1 MLIRQLLLRFESP
14 SLPRSVRLFLLLFL
28 ILPCALFA
36 SDRTSRTPKKQDQP
50 QPLGSLS
57 KIGDV
62 YVNDKLLTVNDST
75 IFAGDKLRTAEDGVA
90 SFTVSGRGTLK
101 FSPNTFVVFTGA
113 ELYIADLRSGT
124 VVASS
129 FSGPSGLA
137 VRAGNHIV
145 LPAVQDVQT
154 TAKIERSVP
163 GAANVTCIEGS
174 VSVIT
179 SEGAAGVLL
188 QAGQSSAI
196 SPEGQL
202 GPASNETAVAVAPSP
217 TLEPTE
223 PPSTEPG
230 TAPAPTP
237 TSNPQKSHKGWIIL
251 GLAAAGGAGI
261 AAAAAGGHGNH
272 QPVSPSAP

>member
-1 MLIRQLLLRFESP
+1 MMTNLHKRFSAPIFANLIRRFA
-14 SLPRSVRLFLLLFL
+14 LLLF
-28 ILPCALFA
+28 ILPWAVVA
-36 SDRTSRTPKKQDQP
+36 STHVTKKQDQP
-50 QPLGSLS
+50 QSLGSLS

-75 IFAGDKLRTAEDGVA
+75 LFAGDRLRTAEDGVA

-137 VRAGNHIV
+137 VRVGNHIV

-154 TAKIERSVP
+154 TAKIERTVP
-163 GAANVTCIEGS
+163 GAATIACLEGS

-202 GPASNETAVAVAPSP
+202 GPASTESAAAVAPSP

-223 PPSTEPG
+223 APPAETG

-237 TSNPQKSHKGWIIL
+237 TPASNPQKSRKGWIIL

-272 QPVSPSAP
+272 QPVSPSSP